1 MDKQYAIYMSL
12 GFELVA
18 AVTVLILIGRYLDNN
33 YGWGG
38 WGVILGAFIATAGW
52 IAHLL
57 IIMRQL
63 AKKEEAGDT
72 DPK

>member
-1 MDKQYAIYMSL
+1 MDRQYAVFMSMGL
-12 GFELVA
+12 ELVGL
-18 AVTVLILIGRYLDNN
+18 VTVLVFLGRYLDSN

-57 IIMRQL
+57 LVIRQL

-72 DPK
+72 DAH